1 MTSTDIGVLR
11 VTLPS
16 LSTSAF
22 ILNDGT
28 EESRSSKLSSAE
40 RLSLLPLQYRVFS
53 VPGSSYLLPSQ
64 VSTTEPF
71 STFGV
76 IFITRAQAKK
86 ITAVSRPTSIF
97 LFIIIT
103 NAIIAPFGII
113 IKGSVLVFELYLTF
127 YPAHYH
133 NGGDSAYKLAE
144 RNGCPYY
151 LAC

>member
-1 MTSTDIGVLR
+1 M
-11 VTLPS
+11 
-16 LSTSAF
+16 
-22 ILNDGT
+22 
-28 EESRSSKLSSAE
+28 
-40 RLSLLPLQYRVFS
+40 
-53 VPGSSYLLPSQ
+53 
-64 VSTTEPF
+64 
-71 STFGV
+71 
-76 IFITRAQAKK
+76 AQAKK